1 MNFIKYLPLIILLF
15 FTLKFLISYVEK
27 STIDLNKK
35 ETEKQIKLGLLS
47 IKDLQKDNYTTF
59 IKIINVYLN
68 ILGFKE
74 NILLPNGDSN
84 LTNFKASLNN
94 EDVFISCIQNNL
106 LGKTPD
112 DEDNWELTGRPAVQ
126 SFLGR
131 LLINNCKK
139 GILITNSSFSN
150 QAIKFANDFNNQNH
164 GVEIK
169 LIDGYELT
177 KSIRN
182 HNYYITKEGLMNEVK
197 YNI

>member
-1 MNFIKYLPLIILLF
+1 MSYIKYLPLIILLF

-74 NILLPNGDSN
+74 NILLSNGDSN

>member
-15 FTLKFLISYVEK
+15 FTLKFLISYIEK

-35 ETEKQIKLGLLS
+35 QAEKQIKLGLLS
-47 IKDLQKDNYTTF
+47 IKDLEKNNYTTF
-59 IKIINVYLN
+59 IKIINIYLN

-74 NILLPNGDSN
+74 NTILPNGDSN
-84 LTNFKASLNN
+84 LTNFKSSLNN
-94 EDVFISCIQNNL
+94 EEVFISCIQNNL
-106 LGKTPD
+106 LGETPA

-131 LLINNCKK
+131 ILINNCKK
-139 GILITNSSFSN
+139 GILITNSSFSDK
-150 QAIKFANDFNNQNH
+150 AIEFANDFNNQNR
-164 GVEIK
+164 GIEIK

>member
-1 MNFIKYLPLIILLF
+1 MNFFKYLPLIILLF
-15 FTLKFLISYVEK
+15 FTLKFLISYIEK

-35 ETEKQIKLGLLS
+35 QSEKQIKLGLLS
-47 IKDLQKDNYTTF
+47 VKDLQKNDYTTF
-59 IKIINVYLN
+59 IKIINIYLN

-74 NILLPNGDSN
+74 NTILPNGDSN
-84 LTNFKASLNN
+84 LTNFKSSLNN
-94 EDVFISCIQNNL
+94 EEVFISCIQNNL
-106 LGKTPD
+106 LGETPA
-112 DEDNWELTGRPAVQ
+112 DEDKWELSGRVAVQ

-131 LLINNCKK
+131 ILINNCKK
-139 GILITNSSFSN
+139 GILITNSSFSDK
-150 QAIKFANDFNNQNH
+150 AIEFANDFNNQNR
-164 GVEIK
+164 GIEIK

>member
-1 MNFIKYLPLIILLF
+1 MSYIKYLPLIILLF
-15 FTLKFLISYVEK
+15 FTLKFLISYIEK

-47 IKDLQKDNYTTF
+47 IKDLQKNNYTTF

-74 NILLPNGDSN
+74 NILLSNGDSN